1 MTGRCLDRGG
11 PELME
16 ALFRRSNSSSAS
28 LVNQILDKLSQ
39 NVGGRLLIF
48 DFLDGRRPTQSSG
61 PCLLRCESPPETG
74 IGIGYSECTCFA
86 VQNT

>member
-11 PELME
+11 SELME
-16 ALFRRSNSSSAS
+16 ALFRWSSSSSAS
-28 LVNQILDKLSQ
+28 LVNQILDRLSQ
-39 NVGGRLLIF
+39 NVGGRRSIF
-48 DFLDGRRPTQSSG
+48 DRFDGRRPTQSSG

-74 IGIGYSECTCFA
+74 LGIGHSECTCFA